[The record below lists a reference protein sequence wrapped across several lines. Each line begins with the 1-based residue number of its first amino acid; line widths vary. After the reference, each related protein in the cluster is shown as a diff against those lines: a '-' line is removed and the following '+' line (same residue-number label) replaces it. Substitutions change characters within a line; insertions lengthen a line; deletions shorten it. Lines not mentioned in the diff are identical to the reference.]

1 MAATIEWFGTTTY
14 RLKANGLTIFLD
26 TWLERPSVLPKY
38 LDVDDVDETD
48 YIFISHAHF
57 DHLPGADRIA
67 KKTGAVVIANG
78 EVINLLRGAAAA
90 AGTIGTAPAPPGA
103 PGGPEDS
110 LAVMSVDVWPSLH
123 CFMPAGPGGHHPN
136 TINTATLYTGEA
148 SSYTCTLDITHGM
161 KHGLLR
167 LGQLMPPEAMD
178 EGTRSFVA
186 YVEDRERHLFSH
198 YDGGQLAFNLRVGPG
213 KTVFWS
219 THMGAYDG
227 VLRAMEPKP
236 DVAILA
242 LAGRAN
248 LNGRPFDG
256 SAADFVVE
264 KIKWLGEPATVIW
277 CLHDES
283 PIKPYRV
290 DTAAADSKVH
300 RETSSRILTLKNAV
314 PTAFVGLSSLPAISP
329 AAWPM
334 PQPPERNYA
343 APCHALST

>member
-1 MAATIEWFGTTTY
+1 MSATVEWFGTTTY

-38 LDVDDVDETD
+38 LDVDDVDEAD
-48 YIFISHAHF
+48 YILISHAHF

-67 KKTGAVVIANG
+67 KRTGAVIIANG
-78 EVINLLRGAAAA
+78 EAINLLRGAGVPDEQLLAVAGGERIPLFTRSDRQAAA
-90 AGTIGTAPAPPGA
+90 VGTVGTAPAPPGA
-103 PGGPEDS
+103 PCRPEDS

-123 CFMPAGPGGHHPN
+123 CFMPAGPGGQHPD
-136 TINTATLYTGEA
+136 TIDTATVYTGEA
-148 SSYTCTLDITHGM
+148 SPYTCTLDITRGM

-198 YDGGQLAFNLRVGPG
+198 YDGGQLAFNLRIGLG
-213 KTVFWS
+213 RTVFWS
-219 THMGAYDG
+219 AHMGAYDG

-248 LNGRPFDG
+248 LNGRPYDG

-283 PIKPYRV
+283 LIKPYRV
-290 DTAAADSKVH
+290 DTVAADSKVH
-300 RETSSRILTLKNAV
+300 RETSSRVLTLEKTV
-314 PTAFVGLSSLPAISP
+314 PTPLFP
-329 AAWPM
+329 
-334 PQPPERNYA
+334 
-343 APCHALST
+343 